1 MINHHPPL
9 ELLFDY
15 ATGSLPEPV
24 ALVVASHA
32 SLCARCREE
41 VRCVESIG
49 GALLDSVEPMAV
61 DDGALEAVMA
71 RLEEPE
77 VAAARPLA
85 AIDPDTAK
93 VAPEPLLP
101 YLGRGLAHL
110 AWRGVG
116 RMFDEVPLKMTVKGF
131 KATLMRLR
139 PGAEM
144 PVHTHR
150 GTEYTLVLAG
160 GFKDNGDQFARG
172 DFAFKDSSD
181 EHRPVVDHDESCL
194 CLVVLDA
201 PVKLTSAMGRLV
213 NPFLRV

>member
-24 ALVVASHA
+24 ALIVASHA
-32 SLCARCREE
+32 SLCERCNDQ
-41 VRCVESIG
+41 VRSVENIG
-49 GALLDSVEPMAV
+49 GVLLDSVEPAEV
-61 DDGALEAVMA
+61 DEGALAAVMA
-71 RLEEPE
+71 RLDHPE
-77 VAAARPLA
+77 VSAARPR
-85 AIDPDTAK
+85 T
-93 VAPEPLLP
+93 VAENTVDAVVPEPLLP

-110 AWRGVG
+110 AWRGIG
-116 RMFDEVPLKMTVKGF
+116 RMFEEVPLQTTIKGF
-131 KATLMRLR
+131 KASLMRLK
-139 PGAEM
+139 PGSEM

-160 GFKDNGDQFARG
+160 GYKDNGEQFVRG
-172 DFAFKDSSD
+172 DFSFKDSSD
-181 EHRPVVDHDESCL
+181 EHRPIVDADEPCL

-213 NPFLRV
+213 NPFLRI

>member
-32 SLCARCREE
+32 SLCEQCREQLRSIE
-41 VRCVESIG
+41 NIG
-49 GALLDSVEPMAV
+49 GALLSSIEPVDV
-61 DDGALEAVMA
+61 DDGVLESVMA
-71 RLEEPE
+71 RLDEPE
-77 VAAARPLA
+77 AGRVRQ
-85 AIDPDTAK
+85 TAGSDAETGAL
-93 VAPEPLLP
+93 VPEPLLP

-110 AWRGVG
+110 AWRGIG
-116 RMFDEVPLKMTVKGF
+116 RMFEEVQLETTIKGF
-131 KATLMRLR
+131 KATLMRLK

-160 GFKDNGDQFARG
+160 GYKDNGEQFVRG
-172 DFAFKDSSD
+172 DFALKNSSD
-181 EHRPVVDHDESCL
+181 EHRPIVDTDGPCL

-201 PVKLTSAMGRLV
+201 PLKLTSAMGRLV
-213 NPFLRV
+213 NPFLRI

>member
-1 MINHHPPL
+1 MISHHPPL

-32 SLCARCREE
+32 SLCGQCRDQ
-41 VRCVESIG
+41 VRSVESVG
-49 GALLDSVEPMAV
+49 GALLDSIEPV
-61 DDGALEAVMA
+61 DVSDGTLKSVLA
-71 RLEEPE
+71 RLDEPE
-77 VAAARPLA
+77 VAATRQPA
-85 AIDPDTAK
+85 ACDPETAN
-93 VAPEPLLP
+93 VVPGPLLP

-110 AWRGVG
+110 AWRAIG
-116 RMFDEVPLKMTVKGF
+116 RKFEEASLPLTVKGY
-131 KATLMRLR
+131 KATLMRLK

-160 GFKDNGDQFARG
+160 GYKDGGEQFIRG
-172 DFAFKDSSD
+172 DFDCKDSSH
-181 EHRPVVDHDESCL
+181 EHRPVVDTDDSCL

-213 NPFLRV
+213 NPFLRI

>member
-24 ALVVASHA
+24 ALVIASHA
-32 SLCARCREE
+32 SLCGHCRDR
-41 VRCVESIG
+41 VRSVESVG
-49 GALLDSVEPMAV
+49 GALLDSIEPV
-61 DDGALEAVMA
+61 DVTDSALECVLA
-71 RLEEPE
+71 RLDEPE
-77 VAAARPLA
+77 VATSRQPAAS
-85 AIDPDTAK
+85 DPETGD
-93 VAPEPLLP
+93 VVPEPLLP

-116 RMFDEVPLKMTVKGF
+116 RMFEEASLPLTIKGF
-131 KATLMRLR
+131 KASLMRLK

-160 GFKDNGDQFARG
+160 GYKDGGEQFIRG
-172 DFAFKDSSD
+172 DFDRKDSSH
-181 EHRPVVDHDESCL
+181 EHRPVVDTEDSCL

-213 NPFLRV
+213 NPFLRI

>member
-24 ALVVASHA
+24 ALAVASHV
-32 SLCARCREE
+32 SMCCDCRKQ
-41 VRCVESIG
+41 VDAVESLG
-49 GALLDSVEPMAV
+49 GALLSSIQPEEVSKV
-61 DDGALEAVMA
+61 ALRSVMA
-71 RLEEPE
+71 RLDDPE
-77 VAAARPLA
+77 VGAIRCAAAKDRE
-85 AIDPDTAK
+85 TTE

-116 RMFDEVPLKMTVKGF
+116 RKFDEVHLNLAAKGF
-131 KATLMRLR
+131 KASLMRLK

-144 PVHTHR
+144 PSHTHV

-160 GFKDNGDQFARG
+160 GYKDNGEQYGRG
-172 DFAFKDSSD
+172 DFALKDSSH
-181 EHRPVVDHDESCL
+181 EHRPIVDTDEPCL

-201 PVKLTSAMGRLV
+201 PVKLTGAMGRLM